1 MVVRE
6 QWDHICWGFSF
17 STRHCIQNFPE
28 GAIVS
33 KPLLGEGVPKVKT
46 FRKHSNIGTISFAA
60 GFILMTALDVGL
72 G

>member
-1 MVVRE
+1 MYGNSG
-6 QWDHICWGFSF
+6 ITYAGALALALGIA
-17 STRHCIQNFPE
+17 IQNFPE